1 MALPIARFSGLTYS
15 NHDIHPVPIPDP
27 ENGYSADVFVNGLPA
42 HTTGN
47 TCIPHTIPVV
57 PPPPPHADILISGHP
72 TVRINGGAAATT
84 GSVTDK
90 GAAVI
95 GNFSYNVFMGSVPL
109 VVGTVSD
116 SGEVTLPDAP
126 AA

>member
-57 PPPPPHADILISGHP
+57 PPPPPHAIRDTDNNITTVSRNTILIL
-72 TVRINGGAAATT
+72 I
-84 GSVTDK
+84 
-90 GAAVI
+90 
-95 GNFSYNVFMGSVPL
+95 
-109 VVGTVSD
+109 
-116 SGEVTLPDAP
+116 
-126 AA
+126 